1 MQNYSDVFG
10 PIFLKWIA
18 QLHDKLAFMNDTRS
32 RKVLYCARAGK
43 RIEDLMD
50 AYTGGQAPF
59 ESDLFGISRIA
70 ACKIGAVSESA
81 FQTTF
86 DVTAESLRNMT
97 LADVCKAYL
106 QHSWDETQPQM
117 QALSN
122 LNQPFDRDN
131 FRTLLAAN
139 DPGALWF
146 RKKLEENREGL
157 HTWLTRELNGHDG
170 YILVDS
176 GWKGSIQK
184 ILEQVYPEFGF
195 EGMYFGVMDSEW
207 RADRYGLMFDAQA
220 YQSHRPETV
229 FATHRHLIETFLEP
243 NAPSVEDVIGGPD
256 DALARAQIQA
266 VRDEIPDP
274 DQDALFISVRDYIA
288 ANARK
293 PIDEITIDCRKALGQ
308 VKNLI
313 LFPNRQDAKALSGKN
328 RSVDFGRQGEVPV
341 LSSSSH
347 AQDTVEKRLARSLW
361 PQGQIAIEYD
371 DPAQIRSLQEGVN
384 GFETKTNYF
393 SSHEKAASKS
403 KKSKKSAGWAG
414 SVAVVTR
421 TKNRPLLFER
431 AARSVAN
438 QTYQNLHWIIVNDG
452 GDVDPVVAIIEQSG
466 VDVRRISLVS
476 NENSV
481 GMEAASNMGVRAVD
495 TEFVVIH
502 DDDDAWEPEFLSESI
517 AFLQSP
523 RAVSADFQGVVS
535 RAWRVSEQIVGDT
548 VIIHKTEPYMTWVS
562 QVALSQ
568 MAVGN
573 FFAPIS
579 FVYRRQVYDDIR
591 GYDESLPVLGDWR
604 FNLDFL
610 AQKGIGFLDK
620 YLAYYHHRDVT
631 ESSGSETYSNS
642 IIGGQSL
649 HAQYFSVVT
658 NAIIRDPKTPT
669 GLAAVVVAG
678 HQQRIFEHRQNLQDA
693 KLDKLV
699 RDLGTSYLQQRY
711 LIQVLEDRQA
721 VATPS
726 VPTQTKKFPET
737 DAQHI
742 RDSVAASIAN
752 KSPKLRLFLTLRW
765 RLRLR
770 NLESSAT
777 RQRWLSRILNI
788 IPSPE
793 DFDHISYLRNNP
805 NIWATKFNG
814 PGECLPY
821 HHYILEGF
829 DKGINRPTK

>member
-1 MQNYSDVFG
+1 MKNYSDVFG
-10 PIFLKWIA
+10 PIFLYWIA

-50 AYTGGQAPF
+50 AYTGGHTPF
-59 ESDLFGISRIA
+59 KSELFGISRIA
-70 ACKIGAVSESA
+70 ACKVGAVSEGA

-86 DVTAESLRNMT
+86 DVTAESLRNVS
-97 LADVCKAYL
+97 LAEVCKAYL

-117 QALSN
+117 KDLSK
-122 LNQPFDRDN
+122 LGQPFDRDN

-139 DPGALWF
+139 DRSSLWF

-157 HTWLTRELNGHDG
+157 RTWLTQELNDHEG

-207 RADRYGLMFDAQA
+207 RADRYGVVFDAPA
-220 YQSHRPETV
+220 YQPHRPETV
-229 FATHRHLIETFLEP
+229 FATHRHLIETLLEP
-243 NAPSVEDVIGGPD
+243 NAPSVEDIIGGPD
-256 DALARAQIQA
+256 DILARAQIQA

-274 DQDALFISVRDYIA
+274 DQDALFISVCDYIA
-288 ANARK
+288 ANARR
-293 PIDEITIDCRKALGQ
+293 PIDEITVDYWKALGQ
-308 VKNLI
+308 VKNLM
-313 LFPNRQDAKALSGKN
+313 LFPDRQDAKALSCKN
-328 RSVDFGRQGEVPV
+328 RSIDFGRQGEVPI
-341 LSSSSH
+341 LASSNH
-347 AQDTVEKRLARSLW
+347 TQDTVEKRIERSLW
-361 PQGQIAIEYD
+361 PQGQIAIEHD
-371 DPAQIRSLQEGVN
+371 DPKEVRSLQESVN
-384 GFETKTNYF
+384 GIKKKADYF
-393 SSHEKAASKS
+393 ASHEKAAYKS
-403 KKSKKSAGWAG
+403 KTTTKPKGWSG

-438 QTYQNLHWIIVNDG
+438 QTYQNLQWVIVNDG
-452 GDVDPVVAIIEQSG
+452 GDVDPVIEIIEQST

-476 NENSV
+476 NEYSV

-502 DDDDAWEPEFLSESI
+502 DDDDAWDPEFLSESI
-517 AFLQSP
+517 AFLQSA

-535 RAWRVSEQIVGDT
+535 RAWRVSEEILGDS
-548 VIIHKTEPYMTWVS
+548 VIIHKTEPFMTWVS

-579 FVYRRQVYDDIR
+579 FVYRRQVYDDIG

-642 IIGGQSL
+642 VVGGQSL

-658 NAIIRDPKTPT
+658 DAIIRDPKTPAS
-669 GLAAVVVAG
+669 LAAVMVAG
-678 HQQRIFEHRQNLQDA
+678 HQQRVFEHRQNLQDA
-693 KLDKLV
+693 KLNKLEH
-699 RDLGTSYLQQRY
+699 DLGIGYSQNRY
-711 LIQVLEDRQA
+711 IIEILEDRQT
-721 VATPS
+721 VETPS
-726 VPTQTKKFPET
+726 VPAQTKKFPET

-742 RDSVAASIAN
+742 RASVAASIAK
-752 KSPKLRLFLTLRW
+752 KSPQLRLFLTLLW
-765 RLRLR
+765 RLRLK

-777 RQRWLSRILNI
+777 RQQWLSRILNI

-805 NIWATKFNG
+805 DIWATKFNG
-814 PGECLPY
+814 PEECLPY

-829 DKGINRPTK
+829 DQGINRPTK